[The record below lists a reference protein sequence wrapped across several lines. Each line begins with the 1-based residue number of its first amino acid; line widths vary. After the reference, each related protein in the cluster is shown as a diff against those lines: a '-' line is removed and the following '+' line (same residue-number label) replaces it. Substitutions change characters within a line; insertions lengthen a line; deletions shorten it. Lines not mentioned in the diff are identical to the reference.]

1 MYKKEKETRQKY
13 LPPAKR
19 RINRHSKSITGEAAS
34 ADTNVAQGLSANLK
48 AIILQSNCTLTFTVT
63 RLIKTHLH
71 SEITFS
77 YISFNADPSG
87 RAV

>member
-1 MYKKEKETRQKY
+1 MYKKEKGTRQH
-13 LPPAKR
+13 LQPAKR
-19 RINRHSKSITGEAAS
+19 RINVHSKSIIGEAAS
-34 ADTNVAQGLSANLK
+34 ADTNVAQGLFANLK

-71 SEITFS
+71 SEITCS
-77 YISFNADPSG
+77 YTSLNAGPSG